1 MGGSTLF
8 ILIDWFHFT
17 TKYLDMHLL
26 NKHQT
31 IVQHGECR
39 ENTHERNASLW
50 KQLPTGWGVFSS
62 AIGRTSKVNGFQLR
76 IQIICFNLKVS
87 LSILYGMFRFPCR
100 PLRNH
105 KLLYSLT
112 VYFIAVIEAL
122 LLL

>member
-31 IVQHGECR
+31 LLHRGECR

-50 KQLPTGWGVFSS
+50 KQLPTGWGVSWCYWKDIESQWIS
-62 AIGRTSKVNGFQLR
+62 ALNTA
-76 IQIICFNLKVS
+76 
-87 LSILYGMFRFPCR
+87 
-100 PLRNH
+100 H
-105 KLLYSLT
+105 LL
-112 VYFIAVIEAL
+112 
-122 LLL
+122 